1 MRAWFNTRAYVSF
14 GLCGMTL
21 SLLLAAGFFGLVPDR
36 ISALRDSRAT
46 VAEVVAASSTALIT
60 AGDAR
65 GLEALLT
72 LLVGRN
78 PDMASVV
85 VRRHDGVV
93 VLSVGDVLGASRDVG
108 STYSIEQHVK
118 VPILAGENRWGQL
131 ELGFRPLNGQGFAG
145 FLQHPWVKLFSAVFV
160 GGFFAYYFYLGRV
173 LRQLD
178 PSQAVPARV
187 RSALDTLAE
196 GLLIIDRRQH
206 IVLANSAL
214 AAVMGE
220 PHDRL
225 VGRHV
230 RDLAWLGPD
239 GAALAADAH
248 PWRQSLVSGRHVNH
262 VMLNFMDAGGCLRT
276 FMANCS
282 PILGSGVK
290 PNGVL
295 ISLDDVTRLEEKKVE
310 LAKARDDAEAAN
322 RAKSAFL
329 ANMSHEIRTPMNAI
343 LGFTELL
350 RRGQGIDEPSAQKYL
365 GTIHSSGKHLL
376 EVINDILDLSKVE
389 AGRLEIERVECAP
402 CDIVRE
408 VLDIMSVR
416 AREKNIALV
425 FEPQGELPTIIRSDP
440 ARLRQIA
447 TNLIGNAIKFTDRG
461 EVRVSMK
468 LSTADDPPRLVVA
481 VRDTGIGIGAEKLEA
496 IFDPFV
502 QADASVSRRFGG
514 TGLGLSISRRF
525 ARALGGDI
533 RVTSKA
539 EEGSLFEL
547 SIPVGSLAGVAMLSA
562 EATMA
567 RVTDSAAPSAGQKWV
582 FPSRRVLVVD
592 DGPENRELVRVVL
605 EECGLHVE
613 EADDGLVGMGM
624 ALAGD
629 FDAVLMDIQM
639 PRMDGLAATRNLR
652 QQGYRR
658 PVVALT
664 AHAMKGFEAEI
675 KDAGYDHWLVKPIDI
690 EVMLTTLA
698 QVLGGHR
705 VDASTCSPEHLP
717 EAPPAP
723 AAPVGAPIV
732 SRYADKPRLHA
743 AVRKFA
749 ERLPAQLAALAA
761 AYEAND
767 FDAVA
772 NLAHGL
778 KGAGGTVGFDEF
790 TEPAIEIERAAR
802 AGCAAPIGPALE
814 RVQDLAARLVVPGG
828 AAATARREAA

>member
-1 MRAWFNTRAYVSF
+1 MRSWFNARAYVSF

-36 ISALRDSRAT
+36 ISALRESRAT

-65 GLEALLT
+65 GLEAVLA
-72 LLVGRN
+72 LLVERN
-78 PDMASVV
+78 PDVSSVV
-85 VRRHDGVV
+85 VRRHDGVMV
-93 VLSVGDVLGASRDVG
+93 IGVGDVRDASPTGASA
-108 STYSIEQHVK
+108 YSIEQHVK
-118 VPILAGENRWGQL
+118 VPILAGEHRWGQL
-131 ELGFRPLNGQGFAG
+131 ELGFKPLDGQGITG
-145 FLQHPWVKLFSAVFV
+145 FLQHPWVKLFGAVFV

-187 RSALDTLAE
+187 RTALDTLAE

-206 IVLANSAL
+206 IVLANSAF
-214 AAVMGE
+214 AAVVGE
-220 PHDRL
+220 QHDRL

-230 RDLAWLGPD
+230 RDLGWLGVDSAP
-239 GAALAADAH
+239 LAADAH
-248 PWRQSLVSGRHVNH
+248 PWRQSLVSGQHVNQ
-262 VMLNFMDAGGCLRT
+262 VMVNFRDAGGCLRT

-282 PILGSGVK
+282 PILGGRSK

-295 ISLDDVTRLEEKKVE
+295 ISLDDVTQLEEKKVE
-310 LAKARDDAEAAN
+310 LAKARDEAESAN

-350 RRGQGIDEPSAQKYL
+350 RRGQGIDEPNARKYL

-376 EVINDILDLSKVE
+376 DLINDILDLSKVE
-389 AGRLEIERVECAP
+389 AGGLDVEHVACAP

-408 VLDIMSVR
+408 VLDILVVR
-416 AREKNIALV
+416 AQEKNIALA
-425 FEPQGELPTIIRSDP
+425 FEPLGELPQSIRSDP

-461 EVRVSMK
+461 EVRVTMK
-468 LSTADDPPRLVVA
+468 LVTEGEFPMLVVG
-481 VRDTGIGIGAEKLEA
+481 VRDTGIGIGADKLER

-539 EEGSLFEL
+539 GEGSLFEL
-547 SIPVGSLAGVAMLSA
+547 SVPVGSLAGVTMVEA

-567 RVTDSAAPSAGQKWV
+567 RVTASVAPGADRKWV
-582 FPSRRVLVVD
+582 FPRRRVLVVD

-605 EECGLHVE
+605 EECGLQIE
-613 EADDGLVGMGM
+613 EADDGLMGMGM

-639 PRMDGLAATRNLR
+639 PRMDGLTATRHLR

-664 AHAMKGFEAEI
+664 AHAMKGFEEEI
-675 KDAGYDHWLVKPIDI
+675 KQAGYDHWLVKPIDI
-690 EVMLTTLA
+690 EGMLATLA
-698 QVLGGHR
+698 QVLGGER
-705 VDASTCSPEHLP
+705 KDASTATENVP
-717 EAPPAP
+717 EARDAP
-723 AAPVGAPIV
+723 AVPVGAPIV

-749 ERLPAQLAALAA
+749 ERLPAQLTALAA
-761 AYEAND
+761 AYEASD
-767 FDAVA
+767 FEAIA
-772 NLAHGL
+772 TLAHGL

-802 AGCAAPIGPALE
+802 AGLKAPIGPALE
-814 RVQDLAARLVVPGG
+814 KVQDLAARIVVPGEPAATSTR
-828 AAATARREAA
+828 AAA